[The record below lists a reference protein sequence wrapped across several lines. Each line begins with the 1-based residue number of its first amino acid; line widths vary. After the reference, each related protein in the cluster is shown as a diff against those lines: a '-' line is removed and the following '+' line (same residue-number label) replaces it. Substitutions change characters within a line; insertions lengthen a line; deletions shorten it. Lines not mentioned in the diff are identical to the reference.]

1 MEVEELTGRKSL
13 NSNSISEEIENLSNI
28 VERSVQ
34 YRTGR
39 TKERKK
45 KRLSIL
51 QDLLTMWKTDGR

>member
-51 QDLLTMWKTDGR
+51 QDLLTM